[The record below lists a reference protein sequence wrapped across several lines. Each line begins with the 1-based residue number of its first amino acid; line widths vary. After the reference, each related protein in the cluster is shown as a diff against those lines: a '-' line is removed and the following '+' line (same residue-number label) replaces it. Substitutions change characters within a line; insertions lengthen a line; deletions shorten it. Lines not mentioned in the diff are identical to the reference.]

1 MSQIHTILGAGGA
14 IATNLLKVLQE
25 VNQTIRLV
33 SRSGKNVHGM
43 QSLKADVLQKES
55 LKEAL
60 NGSAVVYFL
69 IGIEYKT
76 AIWKRDWP
84 IIMQNVIDV
93 CGELKIPFIF
103 LDNVYMYGQVSV
115 NMTEATPFN
124 PCSEKGKVRAQI
136 ATLLLDAIRSGKVT
150 ATIARSADF
159 YGPHA
164 FEVSFFHQLVTKNIK
179 AGKKAQ
185 WLSNANLPH
194 SLTYTSDIAK
204 ALYLLAKDPTS
215 FNQTWHLPTASPALT
230 GQELALIAGSTKSMS
245 VLPKWMLKIVGF
257 FIPVLKETVE
267 MVYQYEHPYYFDSSK
282 FQRKFNFT
290 PTSYR
295 VGIGTQI

>member
-14 IATNLLKVLQE
+14 IATNLLKVLQDANE
-25 VNQTIRLV
+25 SVRLV
-33 SRSGKNVHGM
+33 SRSGKEVFGTE
-43 QSLKADVLQKES
+43 SRKANVLQKDE
-55 LKEAL
+55 LREAL
-60 NGSAVVYFL
+60 QGAAIVYFL
-69 IGIEYKT
+69 IGIEYKID
-76 AIWKRDWP
+76 IWKRDWP

-93 CGELKIPFIF
+93 CAELKIPFIF
-103 LDNVYMYGQVSV
+103 VDNVYMYGQVSV

-136 ATLLLDAIRSGKVT
+136 ATMLLEAIRTGKVT

-159 YGPHA
+159 YGPGS
-164 FEVSFFHQLVTKNIK
+164 FEVSFFHQLVTKNVK

-194 SLTYTSDIAK
+194 SLTYTVDIAK
-204 ALYLLAKDPTS
+204 ALYVLAKDPSS

-230 GQELALIAGSTKSMS
+230 GKELTQMSGSTKQVS
-245 VLPKWMLKIVGF
+245 VLPKWLLKILGV
-257 FIPVLKETVE
+257 FIPVMKETVE
-267 MVYQYEHPYYFDSSK
+267 MVYQYEHPYHFDSSK
-282 FQRKFNFT
+282 FQRKYNFT

-295 VGIGTQI
+295 VGVNVK

>member
-1 MSQIHTILGAGGA
+1 MVQVHTILGAGGA
-14 IATNLLKVLQE
+14 IGNNLLKVLQDAGE
-25 VNQTIRLV
+25 AVRLV
-33 SRSGKNVHGM
+33 SRSGKSSPGVE
-43 QSLKADVLQKES
+43 SRKANVLQKES

-60 NGSAVVYFL
+60 DGSSIVYFL
-69 IGIEYKT
+69 IGIEYKIE
-76 AIWKRDWP
+76 IWRRDWP
-84 IIMQNVIDV
+84 VIMQNVIDV

-103 LDNVYMYGQVSV
+103 VDNVYMYGQVSV

-136 ATLLLDAIRSGKVT
+136 ATMLLDAIKSGNIT

-159 YGPHA
+159 YGPYS
-164 FEVSFFHQLVTKNIK
+164 FEVSFYHQLVTKNIK

-185 WLSNANLPH
+185 WLGNPNLPH
-194 SLTYTSDIAK
+194 SLTYTPDAAK

-230 GQELALIAGSTKSMS
+230 AKELAVLEGSKKNVSAI
-245 VLPKWMLKIVGF
+245 PKWFLKILGIFV
-257 FIPVLKETVE
+257 PVLKESVE

-295 VGIGTQI
+295 QGLTSN